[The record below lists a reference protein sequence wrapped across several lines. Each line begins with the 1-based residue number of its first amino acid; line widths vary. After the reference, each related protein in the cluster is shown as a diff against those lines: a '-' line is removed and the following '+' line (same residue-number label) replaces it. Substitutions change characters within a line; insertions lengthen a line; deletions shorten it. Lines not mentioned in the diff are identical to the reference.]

1 MDHSILFDLG
11 IGVSAGSANLA
22 SYAAG
27 QRGRNHQFYT
37 EYAFRRQYMSLGNFI
52 ARKSYVDLD
61 YVYGTLSCAQGENPL
76 DFTALRENPIA
87 FHVVATE
94 AETGQVRYFGKSDMH
109 PDDYSILKASSALPF
124 ACQPYTIGDKA
135 YYDGAL
141 GDPVPVEKAFQRGGD
156 RVVLLLTK
164 PENVL
169 RIPKKDKK
177 VAACI
182 RHAYPAAAQKLCQ
195 RAQRYNESVAL
206 AREYAKQ
213 GKILIVAPED
223 TCGVDTLTRD
233 RQALH
238 KLYQAGYEAGQRIP
252 AFLHKEG

>member
-1 MDHSILFDLG
+1 MKTSVADAGGGMRGIFAVGVLDCGMDHSIRFDLG

-61 YVYGTLSCAQGENPL
+61 YVYGTLSCAEGENPL
-76 DFTALRENPIA
+76 DFTALRENPMA

-169 RIPKKDKK
+169 RSPKKDKK

-182 RHAYPAAAQKLCQ
+182 RHAYPAAAQKLSQ
-195 RAQRYNESVAL
+195 RAQRYNESVAWL
-206 AREYAKQ
+206 GNTPNRARS
-213 GKILIVAPED
+213 
-223 TCGVDTLTRD
+223 
-233 RQALH
+233 
-238 KLYQAGYEAGQRIP
+238 
-252 AFLHKEG
+252 